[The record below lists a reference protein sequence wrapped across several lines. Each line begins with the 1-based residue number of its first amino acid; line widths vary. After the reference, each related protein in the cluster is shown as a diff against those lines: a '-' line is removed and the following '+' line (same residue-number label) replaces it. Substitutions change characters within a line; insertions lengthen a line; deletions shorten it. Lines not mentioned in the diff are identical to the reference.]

1 MIRRHGPIVSAMH
14 RIAGLV
20 SAAALHVA
28 LVTGAH
34 AARVERVN
42 QAADGALRT
51 LYGHA
56 AGARALRD
64 KATAVLVFPRV
75 VKTGSAS
82 GERGGAGVL
91 REHGISTGYY
101 RSLGVFHGVE
111 PGIESFGYALFFM
124 SKPALDVLSRSEG
137 WEIGSGPSVVV
148 VDEGTT
154 RQPST
159 AGREDDIRAF
169 VFTQKGLMA
178 GVELRGSKITRFR
191 PKGDRRVP

>member
-1 MIRRHGPIVSAMH
+1 MIRRDRPIVSA
-14 RIAGLV
+14 GLV
-20 SAAALHVA
+20 TAAALHVA
-28 LVTGAH
+28 LVTSAH

-42 QAADGALRT
+42 QAVDGALRT

-64 KATAVLVFPRV
+64 KASAVLVFPRI

-124 SKPALDVLSRSEG
+124 SKPALDVLRRSDG
-137 WEIGSGPSVVV
+137 WEIGTGPSVLV

-159 AGREDDIRAF
+159 AGPQDDIFAF
-169 VFTQKGLMA
+169 VFTQKGLMV

>member
-1 MIRRHGPIVSAMH
+1 MIRRDGPIVSALH
-14 RIAGLV
+14 RRAALV
-20 SAAALHVA
+20 TAAALHVA

-34 AARVERVN
+34 AARVERINLAV
-42 QAADGALRT
+42 DGALRT

-64 KATAVLVFPRV
+64 KARAVLVFPRI

-91 REHGISTGYY
+91 REHGVSTGYY

-124 SKPALDVLSRSEG
+124 SKPALDVLRRSDG
-137 WEIGSGPSVVV
+137 WEIGTGQSVVV

-154 RQPST
+154 RQLST
-159 AGREDDIRAF
+159 AGPQVALGSERRDLRSRSSMPTIRPF
-169 VFTQKGLMA
+169 
-178 GVELRGSKITRFR
+178 
-191 PKGDRRVP
+191 